1 MQTLFLDQDDR
12 IFDTFPSRYM
22 RGDFVVHYTPD
33 GCPAKPIIDAIGKMK
48 LLEKSPDVEISLEHL
63 MDQNHKI
70 ILLCKT

>member
-1 MQTLFLDQDDR
+1 
-12 IFDTFPSRYM
+12 M